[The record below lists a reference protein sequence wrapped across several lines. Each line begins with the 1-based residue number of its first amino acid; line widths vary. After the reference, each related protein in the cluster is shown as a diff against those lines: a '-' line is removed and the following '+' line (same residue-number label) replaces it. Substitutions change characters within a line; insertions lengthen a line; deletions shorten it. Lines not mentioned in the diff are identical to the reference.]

1 MLTQRSWG
9 LSLSRWLSPWLLDTN
24 TNPRLTRHWP
34 LDIWMGSKLLPHN
47 PYHKLL
53 VSESSKTVPHNKS
66 VPTKRCG
73 GSQHQLRNIMVNDC
87 ESGCFENGR
96 GVQKQKPRISGVVA
110 ARVLCSLCSP
120 CCPPRV
126 LCHLANG
133 RERASVCVCASH
145 PSFSLQHARAQR
157 SSLA

>member
-1 MLTQRSWG
+1 
-9 LSLSRWLSPWLLDTN
+9 
-24 TNPRLTRHWP
+24 
-34 LDIWMGSKLLPHN
+34 MGSKLLPYN

-66 VPTKRCG
+66 APTKRCG

-120 CCPPRV
+120 CCPPECFVTSPTAVSVRP
-126 LCHLANG
+126 C
-133 RERASVCVCASH
+133 VCVCAPATLLS
-145 PSFSLQHARAQR
+145 PSNTHARSAAVSPSIRAQPQDR
-157 SSLA
+157 RQTVGSSLSIIVLLKIEVGYIYE

>member
-1 MLTQRSWG
+1 MG
-9 LSLSRWLSPWLLDTN
+9 SLSPAQSVSNN

-34 LDIWMGSKLLPHN
+34 LDIWMGSKLLPYN

-66 VPTKRCG
+66 VPTKRCD
-73 GSQHQLRNIMVNDC
+73 GSQHQLRKIMVNDC

-96 GVQKQKPRISGVVA
+96 RVQKQKPRISGVVA

-120 CCPPRV
+120 CCPPECFVTSPTAVSVRP
-126 LCHLANG
+126 C
-133 RERASVCVCASH
+133 VCVCACH